1 MSRPNLSD
9 PVPVRLPEDVL
20 TNIEAVAETCERTR
34 SWVIVRALKLYLKGE
49 GAEVLAVRNGREQV
63 AKGDVHDM
71 DDVLR
76 ELEAP
81 FVASVKA

>member
-20 TNIEAVAETCERTR
+20 RDIEAVAETCERTR

-49 GAEVLAVRNGREQV
+49 GAEVLAVRNGRDQ
-63 AKGDVHDM
+63 AASGDVHDM
-71 DDVLR
+71 DAVLR

-81 FVASVKA
+81 FVGLSKA